1 MAGYTKDDYIEQLCA
16 DADPNDWDG
25 DVGYDPYEDE
35 EDYFEDEFQPT
46 WSSE

>member
-16 DADPNDWDG
+16 DADPNDWD
-25 DVGYDPYEDE
+25 DEVGCDPYDR

>member
-25 DVGYDPYEDE
+25 GIGGEFSPYEGE
-35 EDYFEDEFQPT
+35 EFQPT